1 MSGIVKIAISHLCI
15 ALTLL
20 DLPEANLQL
29 SKQHYDSSS
38 NQTIDLTQETKMNAK
53 QLLLAITLCATQA
66 AVAVAAT
73 PDHSPANN
81 ARHANMSDKA
91 KGGNGEARTPRHTPE
106 NNAYKHAQNN
116 GKPLPA
122 KPQKPQKPQ
131 RPAKAQ

>member
-1 MSGIVKIAISHLCI
+1 
-15 ALTLL
+15 
-20 DLPEANLQL
+20 
-29 SKQHYDSSS
+29 
-38 NQTIDLTQETKMNAK
+38 MNAK
-53 QLLLAITLCATQA
+53 QLLLAIMLCTTQA

-73 PDHSPANN
+73 PNHNPGNN
-81 ARHANMSDKA
+81 ARHANMTDKA
-91 KGGNGEARTPRHTPE
+91 NGSNGEARTPRHTPE